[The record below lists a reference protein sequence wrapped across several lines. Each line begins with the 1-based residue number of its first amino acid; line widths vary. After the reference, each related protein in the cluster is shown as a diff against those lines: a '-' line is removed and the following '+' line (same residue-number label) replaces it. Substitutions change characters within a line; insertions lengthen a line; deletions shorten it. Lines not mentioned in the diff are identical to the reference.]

1 MAQVGLRVKTHIHT
15 ENMVHVVCALVAFLL
30 AIQPLQGCGDGSL
43 CGSFGTREDCLRPCK
58 EGAHIYQDGVNVP
71 EGHSARTFCESKHER
86 CEECVGIITT
96 TSTEKNGQTTT
107 TIEKTTEKIGYAE
120 REPDPTPPPEDLYRP
135 PPSPAPY
142 R

>member
-1 MAQVGLRVKTHIHT
+1 
-15 ENMVHVVCALVAFLL
+15 MVHVVCALVAFLL
-30 AIQPLQGCGDGSL
+30 AIQPLQGCGAGSL

-71 EGHSARTFCESKHER
+71 EGYTAELFCESKHER
-86 CEECVGIITT
+86 CEKCVGIITT

-120 REPDPTPPPEDLYRP
+120 REPDPTPPPNDEIYMTG
-135 PPSPAPY
+135 PSPAPY